1 MTQNDKDA
9 RTETNMDG
17 TTWREANSETF
28 GLNPTAGGMRI
39 GMINVDRP
47 DNRYSDRE
55 WNNDRDGLGWGL
67 GSCSQCVFRSVC
79 ETVTVAW
86 GCSRQLTWHCCGW
99 NPAVN
104 RGQRQLHP
112 REKSTENKA
121 TECINLSRTA
131 YSTGEGTAKENPVK
145 WGIPGWENKRQF
157 VSGSPFYS
165 ATPQTNY
172 HTVQCVLTTCV
183 WCCLPSNFTVTFKK
197 KEKKQKKAFD
207 CEWHEL
213 SQGRA
218 TEIKH

>member
-28 GLNPTAGGMRI
+28 GSNPTAGGMRT

-86 GCSRQLTWHCCGW
+86 GCSRQLTWHCCG
-99 NPAVN
+99 
-104 RGQRQLHP
+104 LP
-112 REKSTENKA
+112 REIQLSTAARGN
-121 TECINLSRTA
+121 CIRERRARKTKLQNALTSLARPILQEKGLLKKTQWSEAFQDGKTKGNLSQA
-131 YSTGEGTAKENPVK
+131 ALSTLLLPKQIIT
-145 WGIPGWENKRQF
+145 
-157 VSGSPFYS
+157 
-165 ATPQTNY
+165 
-172 HTVQCVLTTCV
+172 QCNV
-183 WCCLPSNFTVTFKK
+183 F
-197 KEKKQKKAFD
+197 
-207 CEWHEL
+207 
-213 SQGRA
+213 
-218 TEIKH
+218 

>member
-1 MTQNDKDA
+1 
-9 RTETNMDG
+9 MDG

-67 GSCSQCVFRSVC
+67 GPCSQCVWDSDCGLRLQQAVD
-79 ETVTVAW
+79 
-86 GCSRQLTWHCCGW
+86 LTLLWSSQR

-197 KEKKQKKAFD
+197 QKKKKKLLIVSNMNWA
-207 CEWHEL
+207 
-213 SQGRA
+213 RA
-218 TEIKH
+218 GQQRLNIRITF